1 MAIKFAD
8 EIIEEIKNRQ
18 PAAVTD
24 VSVNGDEYE
33 RWLYEEEKEKRIII
47 YIYEI
52 KDRKMTNSSSLLK
65 IDTGTI

>member
-33 RWLYEEEKEKRIII
+33 RWLYEEEKEKKDNNI
-47 YIYEI
+47 Y
-52 KDRKMTNSSSLLK
+52 L
-65 IDTGTI
+65 